1 MAEELRLAFILLG
14 SLAIGAVIL
23 HGVWTVR
30 KAVGEER
37 KRKFVSEVEP
47 QIEESELSEEN
58 QALKLQQMEMDFNEL
73 QAKGGA
79 TGLPVM
85 NVDVDSIYHK
95 NNDTPQYETPDVS
108 AAVEGEHAESPAFKP
123 QNELFQHVGKN
134 SDQQVKFTS
143 PNDDDD
149 KDNED
154 DEFVRADLR
163 HGEVGS
169 DDLEPKLGN
178 WSEVTDEP
186 VQPKPVFK
194 DISKVDEE
202 EQATFSESPQAARTE
217 PRYQSEPSFSA
228 PQETQPQPEPAPEPP
243 QEVLMLFVDKSEGA
257 VIEGARLLPLLLTLG
272 FKFGEME
279 FFHRHE
285 LNSGQGEI
293 LFSLANMFNPGTF
306 DPDNMEQFSS
316 RGLTIFMTLPN
327 ALEPLQTFNMMHNAA
342 KKIAEE
348 FGAKVLDEQRRP
360 LDVSIVRGYVER
372 IRKFKGKV

>member
-37 KRKFVSEVEP
+37 KRKYVDDVEP
-47 QIEESELSEEN
+47 QIEENELSEEN

-73 QAKGGA
+73 QAKSGNK
-79 TGLPVM
+79 GLPVM

-95 NNDTPQYETPDVS
+95 AQENPPEEKAEDVAVSTETLTF
-108 AAVEGEHAESPAFKP
+108 EP
-123 QNELFQHVGKN
+123 QNELFQNVGDKTEQPTEFTTN
-134 SDQQVKFTS
+134 YDDSD
-143 PNDDDD
+143 DI
-149 KDNED
+149 
-154 DEFVRADLR
+154 VRADLR
-163 HGEVGS
+163 HGEVDP

-178 WSEVTDEP
+178 WSDVTDEP
-186 VQPKPVFK
+186 APAKPVFK
-194 DISKVDEE
+194 DISKMDVDESVSFN
-202 EQATFSESPQAARTE
+202 QTRHADGGSMQSGTPT
-217 PRYQSEPSFSA
+217 QSEPKFKTEPSFQATDA
-228 PQETQPQPEPAPEPP
+228 PKTEPEPP

-306 DPDNMEQFSS
+306 DPDNMEQFST

-372 IRKFKGKV
+372 IRKFKGKS